1 MDDRTRALIEILLD
15 EKGLPGDRWDVTF
28 DLGDIPQPE
37 VVAALASIACS
48 PSAEER
54 DHVLVDMCGEAL
66 GGIWAELGRV
76 DEPIFACLRPGA
88 RREALA
94 ALRLHAPHLVPASAE

>member
-1 MDDRTRALIEILLD
+1 MDGRTRALIEILLD

-28 DLGDIPQPE
+28 DLGDIPEPE

-48 PSAEER
+48 SEER

-66 GGIWAELGRV
+66 GGIWADLGRV

-88 RREALA
+88 RLEALA
-94 ALRLHAPHLVPASAE
+94 ALRLYAPHLVPANAE